1 MKLHAGL
8 MPRRPPASS
17 ATHGTSSPPTMPAAF
32 CPSPACSSKACAA
45 ASKRTASRSV
55 TRGTPPGTVAGWWA
69 TAPGHLRHSVHFRM
83 GVQRAHGKYL
93 GNKWPSPGVLTCV
106 GGYAGS
112 RNLAWREPMLDL
124 SRRDFVVSTGLAAA
138 LGLNA
143 RLVVPAFAQ
152 KTPDPPK
159 GFVTY
164 KVGSAEVTAIY
175 DGIWEKPHD
184 PAFIAN
190 ASVDD
195 VKAAMVKAGL
205 PADFVSI
212 PFTVVVVKTGGKT
225 ILCDSGTGGQLPV
238 QPPAGKL
245 AANMKAA
252 GIDPA
257 KIDTILIS
265 HFHPDHIFGL
275 MEKDTNKPVYPD
287 VEIIVSD
294 VEYKFWTDPAV
305 IDRLPEARKG
315 LARRIQAVFPTW
327 KNIRQVAG
335 EPEVAPGIRF
345 VSAPGHT
352 PGHRAFHLASGG
364 KELMISND
372 TAYVPALV
380 VANPGWH
387 GQYDQDAAM
396 AEASRHK
403 LLDRVIADKIQ
414 ICGYHFPFPAAG
426 TIAKDGTGY
435 ALTVM
440 KT

>member
-1 MKLHAGL
+1 
-8 MPRRPPASS
+8 
-17 ATHGTSSPPTMPAAF
+17 
-32 CPSPACSSKACAA
+32 
-45 ASKRTASRSV
+45 
-55 TRGTPPGTVAGWWA
+55 
-69 TAPGHLRHSVHFRM
+69 
-83 GVQRAHGKYL
+83 
-93 GNKWPSPGVLTCV
+93 
-106 GGYAGS
+106 
-112 RNLAWREPMLDL
+112 MLNL
-124 SRRDFVVSTGLAAA
+124 SRRDFVVSTAMAAA

-143 RLVVPAFAQ
+143 RLAVSPAFAQ
-152 KTPDPPK
+152 KTADPAK

-164 KVGSAEVTAIY
+164 KVGAAEVTALY

-190 ASVDD
+190 ASVEE

-212 PFTVVVVKTGGKT
+212 PFTVLVIKTGGKT
-225 ILCDSGTGGQLPV
+225 IMCDSGTGGQV
-238 QPPAGKL
+238 QPTAGKL

-257 KIDTILIS
+257 KIETILIS
-265 HFHPDHIFGL
+265 HCHPDHIFGL
-275 MEKDTNKPVYPD
+275 MEKDTNKPVYPNA
-287 VEIIVSD
+287 ELIISD

-327 KNIRQVAG
+327 KNIRQVEG
-335 EPEVAPGIRF
+335 EPEVAPGIRL
-345 VSAPGHT
+345 VSSPGHT
-352 PGHRAFHLASGG
+352 PGHRAFHLSSGSSQ
-364 KELMISND
+364 LMISND

-387 GQYDQDAAM
+387 GQYDQNAAM
-396 AEASRHK
+396 AEESRRK
-403 LLDRVIADKIQ
+403 LLDRVIADKIM
-414 ICGYHFPFPAAG
+414 ICGYHFPFPGAG
-426 TIAKDGTGY
+426 TISKDGAGY

>member
-1 MKLHAGL
+1 
-8 MPRRPPASS
+8 
-17 ATHGTSSPPTMPAAF
+17 
-32 CPSPACSSKACAA
+32 
-45 ASKRTASRSV
+45 
-55 TRGTPPGTVAGWWA
+55 
-69 TAPGHLRHSVHFRM
+69 
-83 GVQRAHGKYL
+83 
-93 GNKWPSPGVLTCV
+93 
-106 GGYAGS
+106 
-112 RNLAWREPMLDL
+112 MLNM

-143 RLVVPAFAQ
+143 RLVVTPAYAQ
-152 KTPDPPK
+152 KTPDPAKP
-159 GFVTY
+159 FVTY
-164 KVGSAEVTAIY
+164 KVGDAEVTAIY
-175 DGIWEKPHD
+175 DGIWEKAHD
-184 PAFIAN
+184 PAFISN

-212 PFTVVVVKTGGKT
+212 PFTVAVVKTGGKT
-225 ILCDSGTGGQLPV
+225 ILCDSGTGGQV
-238 QPPAGKL
+238 QPTAGKL
-245 AANMKAA
+245 AANVKAA

-287 VEIIVSD
+287 AEIIVSD
-294 VEYKFWTDPAV
+294 DEYKFWTDPAV
-305 IDRLPEARKG
+305 IDKLPEARKG

-327 KNIRQVAG
+327 KNIRQVTG

-352 PGHRAFHLASGG
+352 PGHRAFHLSSGSNQ
-364 KELMISND
+364 LMISND

-380 VANPGWH
+380 VANPGWR
-387 GQYDQDAAM
+387 GAYDQDGAT
-396 AEASRHK
+396 AETSRRA

-414 ICGYHFPFPAAG
+414 ICGYHFPFPGAG

-440 KT
+440 KS

>member
-1 MKLHAGL
+1 
-8 MPRRPPASS
+8 
-17 ATHGTSSPPTMPAAF
+17 
-32 CPSPACSSKACAA
+32 
-45 ASKRTASRSV
+45 
-55 TRGTPPGTVAGWWA
+55 
-69 TAPGHLRHSVHFRM
+69 
-83 GVQRAHGKYL
+83 
-93 GNKWPSPGVLTCV
+93 
-106 GGYAGS
+106 
-112 RNLAWREPMLDL
+112 MLNM

-143 RLVVPAFAQ
+143 RLVVTPAYAQ
-152 KTPDPPK
+152 KTPDPAKP
-159 GFVTY
+159 FVTY
-164 KVGSAEVTAIY
+164 KVGDAEVTAIY
-175 DGIWEKPHD
+175 DGIWEKAHD
-184 PAFIAN
+184 PAFISN

-205 PADFVSI
+205 TPDFVSI
-212 PFTVVVVKTGGKT
+212 PFTVAVVKTGGKT
-225 ILCDSGTGGQLPV
+225 ILCDSGTGGQV
-238 QPPAGKL
+238 QPTAGKL

-287 VEIIVSD
+287 AEIIVSD
-294 VEYKFWTDPAV
+294 DEYKFWTDPAV
-305 IDRLPEARKG
+305 IDKLPEARKG

-327 KNIRQVAG
+327 KNIRQVTG

-352 PGHRAFHLASGG
+352 PGHRAFHLSSGSSQ
-364 KELMISND
+364 LMISND

-380 VANPGWH
+380 VANPGWR
-387 GQYDQDAAM
+387 GAYDQDGAT
-396 AEASRHK
+396 AETSRRA

-414 ICGYHFPFPAAG
+414 ICGYHFPFPGAG
-426 TIAKDGTGY
+426 TIAKDGDGY

-440 KT
+440 KS

>member
-1 MKLHAGL
+1 MFH
-8 MPRRPPASS
+8 M
-17 ATHGTSSPPTMPAAF
+17 
-32 CPSPACSSKACAA
+32 
-45 ASKRTASRSV
+45 
-55 TRGTPPGTVAGWWA
+55 
-69 TAPGHLRHSVHFRM
+69 
-83 GVQRAHGKYL
+83 
-93 GNKWPSPGVLTCV
+93 
-106 GGYAGS
+106 
-112 RNLAWREPMLDL
+112 

-152 KTPDPPK
+152 KTPDPAK
-159 GFVTY
+159 GFMPY
-164 KVGSAEVTAIY
+164 KVGSAEVTALY

-195 VKAAMVKAGL
+195 VKEAMVKAGL

-212 PFTVVVVKTGGKT
+212 PFTVVAVKTGGKT
-225 ILCDSGTGGQLPV
+225 VLCDSGTGGQV
-238 QPPAGKL
+238 QPTAGKFL
-245 AANMKAA
+245 TNMKAA
-252 GIDPA
+252 GFDPA
-257 KIDTILIS
+257 KVDTILIS

-275 MEKDTNKPVYPD
+275 MEKETNKPVYPNA
-287 VEIIVSD
+287 EIIVSD

-327 KNIRQVAG
+327 KNIRQVSG

-352 PGHRAFHLASGG
+352 SGHRAFHLSSGSQQ
-364 KELMISND
+364 LMLSND
-372 TAYVPALV
+372 AAYVPALV

-387 GQYDQDAAM
+387 GQYDQDQPT
-396 AEASRHK
+396 AEATRRK
-403 LLDRVIADKIQ
+403 LLDRVIADKVMIA
-414 ICGYHFPFPAAG
+414 GYHFPFPGAG

-440 KT
+440 KA